1 MSDLKHI
8 SPENKERLV
17 QLVNKTASYVNGGM
31 EPTDALVKAAGEGDY
46 PSDYVL
52 RAAEA
57 YNGAAH
63 LAYFKSAGLDDRG
76 NSFALADGP
85 GAVARILNS
94 ADVSNK
100 KAEKTSFSYLAESN
114 GYFDTTEDD
123 SFLFVEKQ
131 ATAPSFDAMS
141 KAAAAL
147 DKQEKLAIE
156 TNRNRY
162 NQACESLAK
171 SITHFKEKTA
181 NATSYRK
188 THWAR
193 EMLERHGKQALDV
206 ISLATG
212 ITGEECTK
220 LAADKIG
227 YFSLG
232 NDELNSLDSIVQGFN
247 QVKLLNTK
255 LAQAEHDAYVNRI
268 ERNNLLN
275 QACGIS
281 PVAKK
286 ESASFDLTGHLGTI
300 AGQLSPGIDTP
311 SESIQKGI
319 LETLADPDFVD
330 QSSRIDRALT
340 LHKLMK
346 SDPIIGSRPPNE
358 IEQALSEINSIA
370 PTATRSEPLLRSMLR
385 RRLEA
390 GEQIDDFSL
399 NQMLA
404 MEDRMREQHR
414 EYSVVPKL
422 TGLTESAG
430 KGK

>member
-1 MSDLKHI
+1 MNDLKHI
-8 SPENKERLV
+8 SSDNRERLV
-17 QLVNKTASYVNGGM
+17 QLVNKTASYVNGGLD
-31 EPTDALVKAAGEGDY
+31 PTDALVKAASQGDY
-46 PSDYVL
+46 PNDYIL

-63 LAYFKSAGLDDRG
+63 LAYFKSAGLDERG
-76 NSFALADGP
+76 NSFALADGEA
-85 GAVARILNS
+85 AVARILNS
-94 ADVSNK
+94 ASVDTK
-100 KAEKTSFSYLAESN
+100 KAAQTSFSYLSESAS
-114 GYFDTTEDD
+114 YFEPVQDD

-131 ATAPSFDAMS
+131 ATAPSFDVLS
-141 KAAAAL
+141 KSAASL

-171 SITHFKEKTA
+171 SISHFKEKTA
-181 NATSYRK
+181 SVTAYRR

-193 EMLERHGKQALDV
+193 EMLERHGKEAMDV

-212 ITGEECTK
+212 ITGAECTK

-247 QVKLLNTK
+247 QVRLLNTK
-255 LAQAEHDAYVNRI
+255 LAEAEHDAYVNRL
-268 ERNNLLN
+268 ERTQLLN
-275 QACGIS
+275 DMCGIKRS
-281 PVAKK
+281 VRK
-286 ESASFDLTGHLGTI
+286 EASLIDLTGHLGTI
-300 AGQLSPGIDTP
+300 AGQLNPGIDTP
-311 SESIQKGI
+311 TESIQKGI
-319 LETLADPDFVD
+319 LDTLADPDFVD
-330 QSSRIDRALT
+330 QSSRIDKALT

-346 SDPIIGSRPPNE
+346 TDPIIGSRRPEE
-358 IEQALSEINSIA
+358 IEQALSEISSIA

-404 MEDRMREQHR
+404 MEDKMRDQHR

-422 TGLTESAG
+422 TGLTDVG